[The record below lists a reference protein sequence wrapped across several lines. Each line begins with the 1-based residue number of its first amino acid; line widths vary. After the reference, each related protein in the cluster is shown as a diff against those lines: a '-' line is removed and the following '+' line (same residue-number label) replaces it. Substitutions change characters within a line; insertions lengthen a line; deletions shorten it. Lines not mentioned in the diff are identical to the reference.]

1 MKTSTCMNRRNF
13 LKKGSSGLVGLTF
26 LPGFSSNGR
35 SRISQSE
42 KDHKIITRKLG
53 GTGFTLPIINMGVM
67 NADNPAVMQNAYDLG
82 IRLFDTAWRYQNGR
96 NERMVG
102 NVIKEMGIRD
112 KIVLATK
119 VPLAFGNHSSYTIA
133 EIEELRQKEGIGLE
147 KKLKEDYIK
156 TFEES
161 LQRLQQNYVDI
172 LYVHSVKDPRTIELP
187 FLLEAIT
194 QFKKEG
200 KARFLGVSSHQN
212 AIPIFKKVL
221 EMDIFDVV
229 LACLNFKMPD
239 RENTIKVLNQLKEKG
254 LGIIAMKTQAIYSS
268 NRITHHTAALKYVLQ
283 NDFITT
289 AIPGFTTFAQLEE
302 DFSVARD
309 LEYTPEEKQFLDDY
323 WSQTAADPA
332 SGDIP
337 CQGCEMC
344 LASCP
349 KNVSVPDLM
358 RTYMYASG
366 YGNFEHA
373 RITYETIPLDNNLKK
388 CQDCSSC
395 TASCINGINIPS
407 NIRQL
412 KALFT

>member
-1 MKTSTCMNRRNF
+1 MNRRNF
-13 LKKGSSGLVGLTF
+13 LKKGTSGLAGMTLLSGLS
-26 LPGFSSNGR
+26 LQGR
-35 SRISQSE
+35 SQNSNNKHRILS
-42 KDHKIITRKLG
+42 RKLG
-53 GTGFTLPIINMGVM
+53 STGISLPIISMGVM
-67 NADNPAVMQNAYDLG
+67 NADNPAVMKSAYDHG
-82 IRLFDTAWRYQNGR
+82 IRLFDTAWRYQNGQ

-119 VPLAFGNHSSYTIA
+119 VPLAFGNHSSYTIP
-133 EIEELRQKEGIGLE
+133 EIEELRKKEGKGLE
-147 KKLKEDYIK
+147 KKLKEDYLK

-194 QFKKEG
+194 QLKKEG
-200 KARFLGVSSHQN
+200 RVRFLGVSSHQN
-212 AIPIFKKVL
+212 AIPIFKKVV
-221 EMDIFDVV
+221 EMDVFDVV

-239 RENTIKVLNQLKEKG
+239 REEMKKVLKQLKAKG
-254 LGIIAMKTQAIYSS
+254 LSVLAMKTQAIYS
-268 NRITHHTAALKYVLQ
+268 NNKITHHTAALKYVLQ

-302 DFSVARD
+302 DFSVVRD
-309 LEYTPEEKQFLDDY
+309 LEYTPEEKQFLNDY
-323 WSQTAADPA
+323 WNKTTADPA
-332 SGDIP
+332 LGDIP
-337 CQGCEMC
+337 CQGCEAC

-349 KNVSVPDLM
+349 NQVSIPDLM
-358 RTYMYASG
+358 RTFMYASG

-373 RITYETIPLDNNLKK
+373 RITYETIPLNNNLKQ
-388 CQDCSSC
+388 CNNCSYC
-395 TASCINGINIPS
+395 TASCINGLDIPS

>member
-1 MKTSTCMNRRNF
+1 MKFSIGMNRRSF
-13 LKKGSSGLVGLTF
+13 LMKGASGAAGLVLHRGLS
-26 LPGFSSNGR
+26 FSGATQTTIN
-35 SRISQSE
+35 
-42 KDHKIITRKLG
+42 DHNIITRKLG
-53 GTGFTLPIINMGVM
+53 RTGINLPIINMGVM
-67 NADNPAVMQNAYDLG
+67 NADNPAVLSSAYDAG

-119 VPLAFGNHSSYTIA
+119 VPLAFGNHSSYTIS
-133 EIEELRQKEGIGLE
+133 EIEEFRKTKGKGLE
-147 KKLKEDYIK
+147 KELKEDFLK

-172 LYVHSVKDPRTIELP
+172 LYVHSVKDPKTIELP

-194 QFKKEG
+194 QLKKEG
-200 KARFLGVSSHQN
+200 KLRFLGVSSHQN
-212 AIPIFKKVL
+212 AIPVFKKVL

-239 RENTIKVLNQLKEKG
+239 RDVMRSILNQLNKKG
-254 LGIIAMKTQAIYSS
+254 LGIIAMKTQAIYDYSS
-268 NRITHHTAALKYVLQ
+268 ITHHTAALKYVLQ

-289 AIPGFTTFAQLEE
+289 AIPGFTTFEQLEE

-309 LEYTPEEKQFLDDY
+309 LKYTPEEEKFLNDF
-323 WSQTAADPA
+323 WKKTAVDPRV
-332 SGDIP
+332 GDIP
-337 CQGCEMC
+337 CQGCETCM
-344 LASCP
+344 AGCP
-349 KNVSVPDLM
+349 NNVSIPDLM
-358 RTYMYASG
+358 RTYTYASG

-373 RITYETIPLDNNLKK
+373 RITYETVPPNNNLSQ
-388 CQDCSSC
+388 CQDCSAC

-407 NIRQL
+407 NIRKL
-412 KALFT
+412 KVLFI